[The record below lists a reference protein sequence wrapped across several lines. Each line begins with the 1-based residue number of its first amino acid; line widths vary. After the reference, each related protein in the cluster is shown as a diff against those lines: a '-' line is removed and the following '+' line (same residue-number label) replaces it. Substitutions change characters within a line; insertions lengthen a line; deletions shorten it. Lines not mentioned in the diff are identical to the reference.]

1 MRYATLEKYPNYRIF
16 EDGTVMKLDTYKT
29 LKHTPKEFDGY
40 YYEYVTLRN
49 KNNKRQQV
57 NINKIINNLFT
68 EVF

>member
-1 MRYATLEKYPNYRIF
+1 
-16 EDGTVMKLDTYKT
+16 MKLDTYKT